1 MLVVF
6 AQYQSELRKLKI
18 FDQNFGKILHENDAD
33 DVLTSPCN
41 MSIAAGVKSS
51 NVHFLRCQFLFY
63 VRRPTFGV
71 QIIPDHALNNIC
83 KQTRFDVI

>member
-33 DVLTSPCN
+33 EVLTSPCN
-41 MSIAAGVKSS
+41 MSIAGVKSS
-51 NVHFLRCQFLFY
+51 NVY
-63 VRRPTFGV
+63 YAEN
-71 QIIPDHALNNIC
+71 IIWQEIEPLEVNKIHKI
-83 KQTRFDVI
+83 KTS